1 MKLTKSKLKHIIKEE
16 LNHIKESDHL
26 DHRGD
31 PWISPED
38 MDELV
43 GTKGGPSAWAKAG
56 AARRAREAAASTPAA
71 SKKPKK
77 QATANKINLMY
88 VDLRKLE
95 PMFKKNPDIRKLY
108 DSALSAINDLNN
120 KLAGSR

>member
-1 MKLTKSKLKHIIKEE
+1 MKLTKSKLKQLIKEE
-16 LNHIKESDHL
+16 LDHIKEGDHL

-56 AARRAREAAASTPAA
+56 AARRAREAAARTPEV
-71 SKKPKK
+71 SKK

-88 VDLRKLE
+88 GDLRDLE
-95 PMFKKNPDIRKLY
+95 PMFKKNPDIRKSY

>member
-1 MKLTKSKLKHIIKEE
+1 MKLTKSKLKQLIKEE
-16 LNHIKESDHL
+16 LNHIKEGDHL

-56 AARRAREAAASTPAA
+56 AARRAREAAARTPEV
-71 SKKPKK
+71 SKK

-88 VDLRKLE
+88 GDLRDLE
-95 PMFKKNPDIRKLY
+95 PMFKKNPDIRKSY

>member
-1 MKLTKSKLKHIIKEE
+1 MKLTKSKLKQLIKEE
-16 LNHIKESDHL
+16 LNHIKEGDHL

-56 AARRAREAAASTPAA
+56 AARRAREAAARTPEA
-71 SKKPKK
+71 SKK

-88 VDLRKLE
+88 GDLRDLE
-95 PMFKKNPDIRKLY
+95 PMFKKNPDIRKSY

>member
-1 MKLTKSKLKHIIKEE
+1 MKLTKSKLKQLIKEE

-56 AARRAREAAASTPAA
+56 AARTPEAS
-71 SKKPKK
+71 KK

-88 VDLRKLE
+88 GDLRDLE

>member
-1 MKLTKSKLKHIIKEE
+1 MKLTKSKLKQLIKEE
-16 LNHIKESDHL
+16 LNHIKEGDHL

-56 AARRAREAAASTPAA
+56 AARRAREAAARTPEV
-71 SKKPKK
+71 SKK

-88 VDLRKLE
+88 GDLRDLE